1 MLLACGR
8 GGATALIEGG
18 AAITYDELRQRI
30 AARLTELAL
39 PTRSLVV
46 LVAEPS
52 VEFVTTYLA
61 LLDGGHV
68 PLLAGDHAD
77 RLAEA
82 WGADGVIGAGG
93 ALRVLRAATA
103 SDRELHPDLA
113 LLLSTSGST
122 GSPKLVRLSHANLI
136 SNARAISAYLELTPA
151 DRGITSLPLHY
162 CYGLSV
168 LHSHLLAGASLV
180 MTSASVVDRCFA
192 EAMRNDEVTNVAGVP
207 HTFELLE
214 RAGPELIHVPSL
226 RHVTQAGGKMRP
238 ERVAEWLARGRE
250 WGVDFFVMYG
260 QTEATARIA
269 FLEPRLAE
277 RHPEAIGVA
286 IPGGHLELRPLDGVP
301 DGVGELVYSGPNVML
316 GYATTQAELAL
327 GATLDELRTGDV
339 ARFHAD
345 DGVFE
350 VVGRRSRFV
359 KPFGLR
365 IDLDA
370 VEADL

>member
-1 MLLACGR
+1 MN
-8 GGATALIEGG
+8 ATAPVQRAAAALLDAGDGGSTALVEGNV
-18 AAITYDELRQRI
+18 TVSYQQLRQRI
-30 AARLTELAL
+30 CARQAELAL

-61 LLDGGHV
+61 LLDDGHV
-68 PLLAGDHAD
+68 PLLAADHAD
-77 RLAEA
+77 RLAKA
-82 WGADGVIGAGG
+82 WGANALVEVAGG
-93 ALRVLRAATA
+93 DLRVVRATSAP
-103 SDRELHPDLA
+103 DRELHPDLA

-122 GSPKLVRLSHANLI
+122 GSPKLVRLSHSNLI
-136 SNARAISAYLELTPA
+136 SNAGAIAAYLELTPA

-192 EAMRNDEVTNVAGVP
+192 EAMRKDGVTNVAGVP

-214 RAGPELIHVPSL
+214 RVGPELIHVPSL
-226 RHVTQAGGKMRP
+226 RFVTQAGGKMRP

-269 FLEPRLAE
+269 YLEPRLAE
-277 RHPEAIGVA
+277 RHPEAIGV
-286 IPGGHLELRPLDGVP
+286 
-301 DGVGELVYSGPNVML
+301 
-316 GYATTQAELAL
+316 
-327 GATLDELRTGDV
+327 
-339 ARFHAD
+339 
-345 DGVFE
+345 
-350 VVGRRSRFV
+350 
-359 KPFGLR
+359 
-365 IDLDA
+365 
-370 VEADL
+370 